1 MQRYSTWLVGG
12 AALLTLGAT
21 SFAGCTDSKCGSGA
35 GKCVIAGTGGSGTG
49 GGGGVGGGSATGGGG
64 GAGGVGG
71 GGGTTATLPAA
82 LVQDALAFAAAY
94 TAWGRVDDELRWAP
108 DLCRIPY
115 PGIVRQSGSD
125 DPATHGQK
133 LYSVFA
139 KNHAAYPRGPHT
151 GQVIVKQSWKAELVS
166 GNGTEA
172 GFNPGSYRSDGG
184 IESDHF
190 YPYATK
196 DGAVYRASEPAGLY
210 LMWKVEPATDDSD
223 EGWIYATIT
232 TAGQVTAAGRVS
244 SCMGCHEMADH
255 ERLFGV
261 PLSPSIR

>member
-1 MQRYSTWLVGG
+1 
-12 AALLTLGAT
+12 LLTLGAT
-21 SFAGCTDSKCGSGA
+21 VFTGCTDSKCGSSTS
-35 GKCVIAGTGGSGTG
+35 KCVIAGTGGSGTG
-49 GGGGVGGGSATGGGG
+49 GVGGSSGTGGAGGAGGGVGG
-64 GAGGVGG
+64 GG

-82 LVQDALAFAAAY
+82 LVEQAVTFAAEY
-94 TAWGRVDDELRWAP
+94 TAWGRVDDQLRWAP
-108 DLCRIPY
+108 FLCAIPY
-115 PGIVRQSGSD
+115 PGIARQSASD

-166 GNGTEA
+166 GNGTGA
-172 GFNPGSYRSDGG
+172 GFNPGSYRSDAG
-184 IESDHF
+184 IEADHF
-190 YPYATK
+190 YPYAEK

-261 PLSPSIR
+261 PLNPSIR